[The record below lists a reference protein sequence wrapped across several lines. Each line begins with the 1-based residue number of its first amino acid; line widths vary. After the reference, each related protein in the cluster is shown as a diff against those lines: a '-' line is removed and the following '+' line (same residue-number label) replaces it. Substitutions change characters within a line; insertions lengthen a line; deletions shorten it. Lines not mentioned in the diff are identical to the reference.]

1 MHWDWGS
8 FMLAIAALMGL
19 LVVVVQF
26 GFDLADHGSSDSAQ
40 EGDSDE
46 DRTHDDKK
54 AA

>member
-26 GFDLADHGSSDSAQ
+26 GFDLADHGSLDSAQ
-40 EGDSDE
+40 EDYPE
-46 DRTHDDKK
+46 KDRTHSHKK